1 MPELAR
7 KRADGVIDR
16 SEARDTPDEPVAVC
30 AGRPIVWNSRRGNH
44 LGQRSCATAY
54 KGRTYDRKRSDQKS
68 AQQSCE
74 AGAVHILGPPALY
87 RPMPRRGGFP
97 GFLAYEA
104 ERQSRY
110 IPARAKRSGGNSGG
124 NRPRRSRSRR
134 PQRRLT
140 PPARRVAETA
150 RLAPARLS
158 APRKDVASNATGPAA
173 RLSPGSPQA

>member
-74 AGAVHILGPPALY
+74 AGAVHILLMLTVRDAIPRTHALAISDFTTL
-87 RPMPRRGGFP
+87 RLRLLKLGVRVIEV
-97 GFLAYEA
+97 A
-104 ERQSRY
+104 SR
-110 IPARAKRSGGNSGG
+110 
-124 NRPRRSRSRR
+124 
-134 PQRRLT
+134 
-140 PPARRVAETA
+140 V
-150 RLAPARLS
+150 RLAFAAACS
-158 APRKDVASNATGPAA
+158 DATLIRHLAGALMP
-173 RLSPGSPQA
+173 P